1 MGDTNN
7 KSKQLTKSS
16 GEPTKL
22 STNIK
27 GTIAE
32 YQEIVNLSRRGL
44 WVAKA
49 CDPQCPFDLVTVTPD
64 GKIELLDIKTNT
76 YRKKNYTCKKG
87 YTRNTLGNAIVR
99 TPTKKQ
105 KKLGIKILMV
115 DHSND

>member
-7 KSKQLTKSS
+7 KSKQLIKHGSKHN
-16 GEPTKL
+16 KL

-27 GTIAE
+27 GTIGE
-32 YQEIVNLSRRGL
+32 YQEIVNWSKAGY

-49 CDPQCPFDLVTVTPD
+49 CDPQCPFDIITVSPD
-64 GKIELLDIKTNT
+64 GEIQLLDIKTNT
-76 YRKKNYTCKKG
+76 YRKNVKSYRRKIW
-87 YTRNTLGNAIVR
+87 RS
-99 TPTKKQ
+99 PTAKQ